1 MTYTHNQVGEALPPI
16 PRFQDMSGVE
26 SHGEDFSEIHSGQPS
41 LSYQTKTARGRAGS
55 PEFVN
60 QQLRVMNAQAG
71 VGAKALIP
79 AVTVGHTL
87 EPSQQV

>member
-1 MTYTHNQVGEALPPI
+1 MTVVYSQGLEPLFWSNLLVYKMGRQ
-16 PRFQDMSGVE
+16 

-60 QQLRVMNAQAG
+60 QQLRVMSAQAG